1 MFCELVFQVRSFTLY
16 SVFRLREY
24 AENLC
29 VHHHWRCYRAIIR
42 CLFGCIPST
51 RLHVPI
57 NDISINNNVE
67 RIYLILGFQYIVSII
82 IVWSM
87 LKVAY
92 IYDNQSW
99 EYVHSLTNAGNAIG
113 TQLDTDKL
121 TKKELDKKHT
131 EMLNEKIGKL
141 KDN

>member
-1 MFCELVFQVRSFTLY
+1 VNWFTRFVHLLYIAYLDCENTLRTFAFIIIGVVIGLLSVVFSVAYLPPDYTFLSMILVSITMW
-16 SVFRLREY
+16 
-24 AENLC
+24 NL
-29 VHHHWRCYRAIIR
+29 
-42 CLFGCIPST
+42 G
-51 RLHVPI
+51 
-57 NDISINNNVE
+57 
-67 RIYLILGFQYIVSII
+67 IYLILGFQYIVSII

>member
-1 MFCELVFQVRSFTLY
+1 MLRTFAFIIIGVVIGLLSVVFSVAYLPPDYTFLSMILVSITMW
-16 SVFRLREY
+16 
-24 AENLC
+24 NL
-29 VHHHWRCYRAIIR
+29 
-42 CLFGCIPST
+42 G
-51 RLHVPI
+51 
-57 NDISINNNVE
+57 
-67 RIYLILGFQYIVSII
+67 IYLILGFQYIVSII

>member
-1 MFCELVFQVRSFTLY
+1 VNWFSKFVHLLYIAYLDCENTLRTFAFIIIGVVIGLLSVVFSVAYLPPDYTFLSMILVSITMW
-16 SVFRLREY
+16 
-24 AENLC
+24 NL
-29 VHHHWRCYRAIIR
+29 
-42 CLFGCIPST
+42 G
-51 RLHVPI
+51 
-57 NDISINNNVE
+57 
-67 RIYLILGFQYIVSII
+67 IYLILGFQYIVSII